1 MIGNCD
7 SHVFHQYTLRLIDS
21 DRDGLVQHLQNQGI
35 PCGVYYPIPLHAQ
48 KAYKSGKYDQ
58 ENFAVTNQLV
68 KEVISLPMHSELDE
82 EQIETVCQAVL
93 DFLG

>member
-1 MIGNCD
+1 
-7 SHVFHQYTLRLIDS
+7 LIDS

-48 KAYKSGKYDQ
+48 KAYRSDKYDE

-68 KEVISLPMHSELDE
+68 KEVISLPMHSELDA
-82 EQIETVCQAVL
+82 EQIEMVCQAVL

>member
-1 MIGNCD
+1 MFNN
-7 SHVFHQYTLRLIDS
+7 
-21 DRDGLVQHLQNQGI
+21 LVTKLNKKVDFSNGKKKAKSNGI

-48 KAYKSGKYDQ
+48 KAYQSDKYD
-58 ENFAVTNQLV
+58 EANFAVTNQLV

-82 EQIETVCQAVL
+82 EQIQTICRAVL

>member
-1 MIGNCD
+1 M
-7 SHVFHQYTLRLIDS
+7 R
-21 DRDGLVQHLQNQGI
+21 LVQHLQNQGI

-48 KAYKSGKYDQ
+48 KAYQSDKYDE

-82 EQIETVCQAVL
+82 EQIRNNL
-93 DFLG
+93 SGSPRLFGIIGFRIKH

>member
-1 MIGNCD
+1 MK
-7 SHVFHQYTLRLIDS
+7 
-21 DRDGLVQHLQNQGI
+21 HLQSHGI

-48 KAYKSGKYDQ
+48 KAYQSNKYDKA
-58 ENFAVTNQLV
+58 NFAVTNQLV

-82 EQIETVCQAVL
+82 EQIQIICQVVL